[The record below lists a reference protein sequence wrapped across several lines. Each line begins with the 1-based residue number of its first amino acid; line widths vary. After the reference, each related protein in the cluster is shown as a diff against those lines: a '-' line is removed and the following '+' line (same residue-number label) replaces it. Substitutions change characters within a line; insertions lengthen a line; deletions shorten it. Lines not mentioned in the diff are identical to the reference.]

1 MSTALF
7 LIVALLVVLLVVGGI
22 HWYLWKR
29 LVKDVV
35 TTRRGR
41 RVGALVVVLLGVLI
55 PVTLV
60 GSRVLPLHAQ
70 PVLAWPGF
78 LWLALMFYLL
88 VTLAL
93 LELPRLA
100 LRGWTRRA
108 VPQPVDNSVDSGAL
122 PVDTGTRPVQ
132 EAVDETAGP
141 VDNRAAGA
149 ADPVDGAVAVDGGS
163 TVSAARSSSEP
174 PPAAVEGR
182 FDPSRRLLLGRS
194 LAATAGALSVAAV
207 GIGTWQA
214 KSAPVLKR
222 VPIRLAKLPAS
233 MAGFKIA
240 LVSDIHL
247 GPLLGRSHTE
257 RIVRMINSVDADLV
271 AIVGDLVDGSVA
283 ELGPA
288 AEPLQDLKAR
298 HGSFFVTGN
307 HEYFSG
313 YQEWV
318 DEVNSLGVRVLRNER
333 VDIQGLDLAGV
344 NDVTGEDVGDG
355 PDFAKALDGRDASR
369 PVVLLA
375 HQPVQAHDAA
385 KHGVDLQ
392 LSGHTHGG
400 QMVPFNLL
408 VGLEAPV
415 VAGLGTVDGTQV
427 YVTRGAGFWGPPVRF
442 GAPPDISIVELRGA

>member
-1 MSTALF
+1 VFIALF
-7 LIVALLVVLLVVGGI
+7 VVVVLLLVGAI

-35 TTRRGR
+35 TTRRAR

-55 PVTLV
+55 PVTLI
-60 GSRVLPLHAQ
+60 GSRVLPLKQQ

-88 VTLAL
+88 VTLAV

-100 LRGWTRRA
+100 LRWWTLRPA
-108 VPQPVDNSVDSGAL
+108 AQPVDNSVDSRVP
-122 PVDTGTRPVQ
+122 PVDSAARPVQ
-132 EAVDETAGP
+132 D
-141 VDNRAAGA
+141 
-149 ADPVDGAVAVDGGS
+149 AVDGPAGA
-163 TVSAARSSSEP
+163 VDGVEPARSSAEP
-174 PPAAVEGR
+174 LPAAVEEGR

-194 LAATAGALSVAAV
+194 LAATAGVLSVAAV

-233 MAGFKIA
+233 MTGFKIA

-247 GPLLGRSHTE
+247 GPLLGKSHTE
-257 RIVRMINSVDADLV
+257 RIVRIINSVDADLV

-313 YQEWV
+313 YKEWI

-333 VDIQGLDLAGV
+333 LDVQGLDLAGV
-344 NDVTGEDVGDG
+344 NDVTGKDVGDG
-355 PDFAKALDGRDASR
+355 PDFGKALDGRDSSR

-408 VGLEAPV
+408 VGLESPV

-442 GAPPDISIVELRGA
+442 GAPPDISIIELHGA